1 MVAVV
6 AAALTTC
13 GNATVFAAAR
23 ARDPRSIDRLVR
35 WAMSAPPLCPREP
48 CRPRVGMIYSR
59 GAAIVKSSN
68 LSALG
73 FRREHRDLLRRA
85 SGVSGSGEKPWGRTR
100 INLVSCWPSPSRVGR
115 CVPETGHTGTV
126 VCPQCVRP
134 TAETAGWQV
143 KTQFG
148 YHRQVV
154 GVLKLCYS
162 ARGGRE

>member
-1 MVAVV
+1 MI
-6 AAALTTC
+6 
-13 GNATVFAAAR
+13 R
-23 ARDPRSIDRLVR
+23 RPPRSTLFPYTTLFRSRSSLVSSR
-35 WAMSAPPLCPREP
+35 ALPTE
-48 CRPRVGMIYSR
+48 RVGMIYSR

-73 FRREHRDLLRRA
+73 FRREHRDLLPLDRP

-134 TAETAGWQV
+134 TAETAGWQL

-154 GVLKLCYS
+154 GVPKLCYS